1 MASETREIDE
11 QELVEQIETATQMVQ
26 KAVGQMLRTDDI
38 HPHVVVLAVARVA
51 GELMGALAA
60 ESGHDLDEVL
70 RDSTEV
76 VHQAARNH
84 HEAMQTIKAEL
95 MLVAGNA

>member
-1 MASETREIDE
+1 MEA
-11 QELVEQIETATQMVQ
+11 ATQMVQ
-26 KAVGQMLRTDDI
+26 QTVGRMLREGEI
-38 HPHVVVLAVARVA
+38 HPHLVVLAVARVA

-60 ESGHDLDEVL
+60 ASGHDLDEVL

-84 HEAMQTIKAEL
+84 HEAMQAMTAEL
-95 MLVAGNA
+95 MPVAGNA